1 MIFKQ
6 DHIGLVIA
14 YQITASLRNSAD
26 KFAVYGALV
35 QSGFLL
41 RMFVI
46 ALSMFLIGE
55 RCVRV
60 LSPDGVYGFRTETSS
75 VDSVT
80 PS

>member
-46 ALSMFLIGE
+46 A
-55 RCVRV
+55 
-60 LSPDGVYGFRTETSS
+60 
-75 VDSVT
+75 
-80 PS
+80 